1 MTRRLLLVTY
11 YFPPLSGS
19 GVFRPLRMAK
29 HLPRHG
35 WDVTVLSVSENTRA
49 PKDPSLLREIP
60 PQLRVERTPSAEPR
74 TLLIALNKLGLRGL
88 VRRLEP
94 WLMLPDDQ
102 RGWVPFAARR
112 AKRLVRESHF
122 DAVVTTSAPYS
133 AHLVGQR
140 LKRHTGIPWIADFRD
155 EWTTNP
161 YLRDRYPTNWH
172 LNFSRSM
179 EREVLRQAD
188 RVVCVSRPWLDALHG
203 LVPELPDDKFVVL
216 PNGYDGEHFRGKP
229 PARPDRFRI
238 VYSGAFY
245 GPRSPGPFLEALD
258 LVRERRRIPA
268 DEIEVVFMGH
278 TGWSDRVEGDSLR
291 SSVRIVKHRP
301 YFESLEVLREAAVL
315 LLVIPREGG
324 AGNHTG
330 KLFPYLASGRPILAT
345 APEPN
350 VAAELI
356 RESRSG
362 IVAPPDD
369 PAAIAAAIE
378 SLYEDWKRGVP
389 QRQDRELIARYEAG
403 FQAGEWAGLLEQIS
417 DSRPNTTP
425 TDRLAGPTL

>member
-1 MTRRLLLVTY
+1 MTRRLLLVSY
-11 YFPPLSGS
+11 YFPPLGGS
-19 GVFRPLRMAK
+19 GVFLPLRMAK
-29 HLPRHG
+29 YLPRKG
-35 WDVTVLSVSENTRA
+35 WDVTVLSVSEKTRA

-88 VRRLEP
+88 VRRIEP

-102 RGWVPFAARR
+102 RGWVPFASRR
-112 AKRLVRESHF
+112 AMQLARELRF

-140 LKRHTGIPWIADFRD
+140 LKRSTGIPWIADFRD

-161 YLRDRYPTNWH
+161 YLRDRYPTKWH
-172 LNFSRSM
+172 RNFNRSL
-179 EREVLRQAD
+179 ERKVLQEAD

-203 LVPELPDDKFVVL
+203 LVPDLPGDKFVVL
-216 PNGYDGEHFRGKP
+216 PNGYDGEHFCGEAP
-229 PARPDRFRI
+229 PPPDRFRI
-238 VYSGAFY
+238 VYTGVFY
-245 GPRSPGPFLEALD
+245 GPRSPAPFLEALD
-258 LVRERRRIPA
+258 LIRERRRVPA
-268 DEIEVVFMGH
+268 DEIEVVFMGRS
-278 TGWSDRVEGDSLR
+278 GSSDPVIGDSSH
-291 SSVRIVKHRP
+291 SSVRIVEQRP
-301 YFESLEVLREAAVL
+301 YFESLKVLREAAAL

-324 AGNHTG
+324 SGNHTG
-330 KLFPYLASGRPILAT
+330 KLFPYLASGRPILVT

-356 RESRSG
+356 RASRSG
-362 IVAPPDD
+362 VVAPPDD

-389 QRQDRELIARYEAG
+389 QRQDRELIAHYEAG
-403 FQAGEWAGLLEQIS
+403 PQANQWSELLEGVS
-417 DSRPNTTP
+417 AARPNAAP
-425 TDRLAGPTL
+425 KGRIE

>member
-1 MTRRLLLVTY
+1 MTRRLLLVSY
-11 YFPPLSGS
+11 YFPPIAGS

-29 HLPRHG
+29 YLGRHG

-60 PQLRVERTPSAEPR
+60 PQLRVERVPSAEPR
-74 TLLIALNKLGLRGL
+74 ALLIALNKLGLRGL
-88 VRRLEP
+88 VRRVEP

-112 AKRLVRESHF
+112 ATQLARELRF

-140 LKRHTGIPWIADFRD
+140 LKRRTGIPWIADFRD

-161 YLRDRYPTNWH
+161 YLRDRYPTQWH
-172 LNFSRSM
+172 LKFNRSL
-179 EREVLRQAD
+179 EREVLREAD
-188 RVVCVSRPWLDALHG
+188 RVVCVSRPWLDALHD
-203 LVPELPDDKFVVL
+203 LVPKLPGNKFVVL
-216 PNGYDGEHFRGKP
+216 PNGYDGEHFRDEAP
-229 PARPDRFRI
+229 VAPDRFRI
-238 VYSGAFY
+238 VYTGMFY
-245 GPRSPGPFLEALD
+245 GPRSPTPFLEALD
-258 LVRERRRIPA
+258 LVRQRQRIPA
-268 DEIEVVFMGH
+268 DEIEVVFMGRS
-278 TGWSDRVEGDSLR
+278 GWSDSVADESSRC
-291 SSVRIVKHRP
+291 SVRIVEQRP
-301 YFESLEVLREAAVL
+301 YFESLKVLREAAVL

-324 AGNHTG
+324 SGNHTG

-362 IVAPPDD
+362 VVAPPDD

-378 SLYEDWKRGVP
+378 SLYEDWKRAVP
-389 QRQDRELIARYEAG
+389 QRQDRELIARYEAD
-403 FQAGEWAGLLEQIS
+403 FQASRWAELLEQVS
-417 DSRPNTTP
+417 LERPSVSNE
-425 TDRLAGPTL
+425 GPGE